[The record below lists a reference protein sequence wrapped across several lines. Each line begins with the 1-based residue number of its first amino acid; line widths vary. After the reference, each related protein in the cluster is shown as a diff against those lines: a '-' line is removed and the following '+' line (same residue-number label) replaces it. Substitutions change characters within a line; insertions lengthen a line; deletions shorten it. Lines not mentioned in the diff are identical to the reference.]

1 MNLKRQSC
9 GYSIVELVVVIVV
22 IGILATIVI
31 VSYNGV
37 QNRAIANSLRSDLN
51 NASDF
56 LRVDR
61 TLSSTGVFPTTLAAA
76 NGGMG
81 VKASSGTAFTY
92 TVNNTNTPKTFCL
105 TATKNAQSYNINQEG
120 ISFAGPCPVLWL
132 DAGVATSYPGT
143 GTTWNDLSGNAN
155 SATLVGGVVYSNV
168 NSGVM
173 DINGTTG
180 YITAGSG
187 SSLNFGIGSFT
198 VSYWGKYDSYTY
210 PKTFGSI
217 KKSNPNCFSAGGKGW
232 DFGHTY
238 NPSGIDVCVND
249 GVNLVRNTLIF
260 NVGARPPD
268 LLNKWTHFVYVV
280 NRSSDRVIGYVNG
293 VRQTSEINISA
304 VTGSTDNTDTLV
316 FGTLYG
322 WFVDGMISDVRL
334 YNDKLSDDEIL
345 QNFNALHN
353 RYGI

>member
-1 MNLKRQSC
+1 MPEGYDYSMNLKRQSC

-61 TLSSTGVFPTTLAAA
+61 ALSSTGVFPTTLAAA

-105 TATKNAQSYNINQEG
+105 TATKNAQIYNINQEG

-132 DAGVATSYPGT
+132 DAGTTTSYPGT
-143 GTTWNDLSGNAN
+143 GTIWNDLSGNGN
-155 SATLVGGVVYSNV
+155 NGTLVNGVTYNNTNSGALAFDGINGWASIPDSSSLDLVTGVTIEAWINPTSGGGTWYGILSKGNAQSYALTFNSPSTYLHFETPASNAINSPVGVV
-168 NSGVM
+168 
-173 DINGTTG
+173 
-180 YITAGSG
+180 
-187 SSLNFGIGSFT
+187 
-198 VSYWGKYDSYTY
+198 
-210 PKTFGSI
+210 P
-217 KKSNPNCFSAGGKGW
+217 
-232 DFGHTY
+232 
-238 NPSGIDVCVND
+238 
-249 GVNLVRNTLIF
+249 F
-260 NVGARPPD
+260 NV
-268 LLNKWTHFVYVV
+268 WTYVV
-280 NRSSDRVIGYVNG
+280 ATFDGLTKNIYVNG
-293 VRQTSEINISA
+293 NLSVSGALVANLTVNNEPLRVGQGNDGEFFKGKIANVSVYSRALSA
-304 VTGSTDNTDTLV
+304 G
-316 FGTLYG
+316 
-322 WFVDGMISDVRL
+322 
-334 YNDKLSDDEIL
+334 EIL